1 MVVRDQ
7 GVEIGGDE
15 NLAHTSGTVMSVI
28 DVKVYVLPLGNGII
42 ITDKT
47 RLSLEGGGNVDGVSV
62 RKDEEIQRE
71 EIEVSHKLCGAW
83 EGRV

>member
-1 MVVRDQ
+1 
-7 GVEIGGDE
+7 
-15 NLAHTSGTVMSVI
+15 MSVGVMK
-28 DVKVYVLPLGNGII
+28 DYKLKLRNLSASYTLNGII